1 MGGDVVVGMTS
12 PTMKR
17 TNWHTDTSGEGMKLI
32 QPIRR

>member
-12 PTMKR
+12 PAMKR
-17 TNWHTDTSGEGMKLI
+17 TNGHTDASCKGMKLI